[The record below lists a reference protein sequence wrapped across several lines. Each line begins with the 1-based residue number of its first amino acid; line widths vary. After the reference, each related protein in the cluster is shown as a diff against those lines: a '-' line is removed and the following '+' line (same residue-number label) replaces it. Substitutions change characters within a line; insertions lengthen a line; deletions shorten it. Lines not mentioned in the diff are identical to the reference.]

1 MLKNV
6 FFRWAQVTE
15 ELRQALWELEEER
28 EKRRHVEEEME
39 LKAHEQDDL
48 KNKFSAL
55 MEEKEN
61 TNTAVLVEM
70 EAAKTC
76 QLVPADSTAEESD
89 DLVVDQQDEKD
100 TAVPSHQ
107 RQNHLQVGFLHMA
120 TQTSESAKQ
129 PIEPYGGTQ
138 LRVCY

>member
-1 MLKNV
+1 MK
-6 FFRWAQVTE
+6 
-15 ELRQALWELEEER
+15 
-28 EKRRHVEEEME
+28 
-39 LKAHEQDDL
+39 LKAHGQDDL

-76 QLVPADSTAEESD
+76 QLVPADSPAEESD
-89 DLVVDQQDEKD
+89 DLVVDEKNEKD
-100 TAVPSHQ
+100 TPLPSHQ
-107 RQNHLQVGFLHMA
+107 RQNHLQVDFLHMA

-129 PIEPYGGTQ
+129 SIEPYGGTQ
-138 LRVCY
+138 LHIQLGATTLNWWHPAAVYY